1 MKHLILLHNIVDN
14 QYIIKIMSV
23 INWCKNKIILNLT
36 SHFNILWKKRKILV
50 FMLLF
55 LVKHKQ
61 TKKKTKVL
69 DLFWSDESEHI
80 IWEKHGCCGPW
91 ARERERES
99 LTLANFGLKY
109 WVVWLVVGLCFNWLF
124 LEAPILFLTSCV
136 PSTE

>member
-1 MKHLILLHNIVDN
+1 
-14 QYIIKIMSV
+14 MSV

-36 SHFNILWKKRKILV
+36 SHFNILWKKMKILV

-69 DLFWSDESEHI
+69 DLFLSDESEHI

-91 ARERERES
+91 AREREFDTGQLWFKVLGCLAS
-99 LTLANFGLKY
+99 CWTLF
-109 WVVWLVVGLCFNWLF
+109 
-124 LEAPILFLTSCV
+124 
-136 PSTE
+136 